1 MKNLL
6 LLVLFLYSLNTVA
19 QKPCEFSVN
28 VKDSIGTYKETKSAI
43 VHEFVFGNTSK
54 HIFFALTSTD
64 DMPSLSVL
72 IIQKSK
78 DFLKVNCFD
87 KNSRIYLQLENNK
100 IITLI
105 ASEQVNCGTP
115 VSDDLG
121 FNNRILSGNFFFVK
135 GTIDDLKTS
144 PVSSMRI
151 KFSTESLDFI
161 IKKQLVSEMDQQT
174 YFPSSYFI
182 DFLSCVID

>member
-1 MKNLL
+1 MKNLFL
-6 LLVLFLYSLNTVA
+6 IGFFLFCLTISA

-28 VKDSIGTYKETKSAI
+28 VKDSLGTYKETKSAI

-54 HIFFALTSTD
+54 YVFFALALTD
-64 DMPSLSVL
+64 EMPSLSVL

-100 IITLI
+100 IVTLI
-105 ASEQVNCGTP
+105 ASDQENCGTP
-115 VSDDLG
+115 VKDELE
-121 FNNRILSGNFFFVK
+121 FNNRLLSGTFYFMK

-151 KFSTESLDFI
+151 KFATESQDYI
-161 IKKQLVSEMDQQT
+161 IKNLLLSEMDQKT

-182 DFLSCVID
+182 DFLPCVID